1 MAGFAFYVGRV
12 LLIFAVLPLAYALRL
27 TFVFIQEA
35 TTDACSVGASA
46 GPCWSKQGP
55 TAREPSRKKPYSVTE
70 HVQKTLRSA
79 REKQEELESF
89 VAEYSYLERYIS
101 KASSAIESSYD
112 ENRLIQRNTSCATE
126 SSEVAPTFSTSS
138 SGRNG
143 KTELIDSNSTPHG
156 TV

>member
-1 MAGFAFYVGRV
+1 MSGLLLDLVAKMRERKDQFRESEADEMAGFAFYVGRV

-126 SSEVAPTFSTSS
+126 SS
-138 SGRNG
+138 
-143 KTELIDSNSTPHG
+143 
-156 TV
+156 